1 MVPPKSSFVS
11 STYEAIINT
20 HHIGYADAFLLLL
33 NSIEIGILLP
43 LAYLCGYRIGQSK
56 KAQTRRDGL
65 DCDVRGA
72 TGSGWIE
79 SYVFTSVVTSC
90 GSTFMYVHIRSA
102 CMARLLLSY
111 VRCGGH
117 NNNIYNYLSAS
128 FYVPNR

>member
-11 STYEAIINT
+11 STHEAIIKT

-43 LAYLCGYRIGQSK
+43 LAHLCGYRIGQSK

-65 DCDVRGA
+65 GCDVRGA

-79 SYVFTSVVTSC
+79 SYVFTSAVTSC
-90 GSTFMYVHIRSA
+90 GSTFMYISAVHAWPGYFFRI
-102 CMARLLLSY
+102 Y
-111 VRCGGH
+111 VAVVIIITFIITFPRAFMCTK
-117 NNNIYNYLSAS
+117 
-128 FYVPNR
+128 